1 MSNDI
6 GRRRLRTQGLEGHA
20 HKDAEA
26 VVRFLGAV
34 QAQDYPQAL
43 WGIAART
50 AGATAADVERA
61 IDKARILRTWPMR
74 GTIHF
79 VPAAD
84 AKWMLAL
91 SAPRMLKRDVRRLQQ
106 LEVDDKT
113 LGRSKALF
121 QRALSGGKRL
131 SRSAMLGLLQE
142 AGIPTI
148 GQRGYH
154 ILWHAA
160 QSGLICLGPMVTKK
174 RPTRA
179 TAAKAAR
186 APSGPANEATDG
198 AKEQSFVL
206 LDEWAPRAPTF
217 TRDEALARLA
227 GRYFTG
233 HGPAT
238 VRDFAWWG
246 GLSLTDAKAGIAD
259 AKPTLACERIA
270 GVDFW
275 RGDDDLKRRVKA
287 PAPDG
292 GAHLLP
298 AFDEYLIAYADRS
311 AVLAADHV
319 DKIVPGG
326 NGIFMPTIVLDGQ
339 IVGTWRRKLGNDT
352 VDIGL
357 VPFKKAGA
365 RMLTEALA
373 PAADRYAAFLGRRLA
388 SLAVM
393 KAAVAVKARL
403 RIPEAA
409 ATT

>member
-1 MSNDI
+1 
-6 GRRRLRTQGLEGHA
+6 
-20 HKDAEA
+20 
-26 VVRFLGAV
+26 
-34 QAQDYPQAL
+34 
-43 WGIAART
+43 
-50 AGATAADVERA
+50 
-61 IDKARILRTWPMR
+61 
-74 GTIHF
+74 
-79 VPAAD
+79 
-84 AKWMLAL
+84 
-91 SAPRMLKRDVRRLQQ
+91 
-106 LEVDDKT
+106 
-113 LGRSKALF
+113 
-121 QRALSGGKRL
+121 
-131 SRSAMLGLLQE
+131 
-142 AGIPTI
+142 
-148 GQRGYH
+148 
-154 ILWHAA
+154 
-160 QSGLICLGPMVTKK
+160 
-174 RPTRA
+174 
-179 TAAKAAR
+179 
-186 APSGPANEATDG
+186 
-198 AKEQSFVL
+198 
-206 LDEWAPRAPTF
+206 
-217 TRDEALARLA
+217 
-227 GRYFTG
+227 
-233 HGPAT
+233 
-238 VRDFAWWG
+238 
-246 GLSLTDAKAGIAD
+246 
-259 AKPTLACERIA
+259 

-326 NGIFMPTIVLDGQ
+326 NGIFMPTIVLDGP